1 MHGSKPGML
10 LFFSLFALFPVPFA
24 AAAAEEE
31 TAAAFRQAED
41 RNRFLMKLLE
51 GQASPE
57 RFGEA
62 LWRIFLAQKSFDE
75 KVDFLYGFQWSRANY
90 DINPVFVGRLQLKQK
105 LSEALEKSP
114 DSAELHFF
122 LALTLQ
128 PHEYVCSENPLGHLR
143 KARKLAPGNPR
154 IEYELGRML
163 LRIGDFQE
171 AEPLLTR
178 NAAAVSYPTE
188 QNDPA
193 ILYLIT
199 DRKEKALELFRQE
212 APGRKSPKRIFSDF
226 HLLLRFGEPQAAAEL
241 LARDRARLTP
251 EQERYLNAVRLLLS
265 GKRKEAIPLLVPAAA
280 PERVRHL
287 SWQNSFAFSRVAGRI
302 EREPE
307 LFHLDLFREEPALTG
322 LSVMEILF
330 PAKDSPIQWR
340 LPMQNLNSEITG
352 KSILLLQ
359 ALSRENP
366 ELLAA
371 IREGLEGVGCRY
383 TALYL
388 GLTAETLRSDGLR
401 TAEALYRGHP
411 GDPVYAETFFQEGRR
426 AQRPFT
432 RDEYSSILKVLRE
445 HRFPSVQG
453 VFLSLN
459 DGQEFSP
466 EEKRKLFREAV
477 EVMFCDAPSLFTAS
491 RQAIPAEYRE
501 IFMER
506 LAAQLEDFAAGKRDP
521 FRYWVLLGHYAYQ
534 LLEENRFPEL
544 FSALQ
549 RYSPSC
555 GPVSYRDIMRYRAVG
570 MFSLYSS
577 RDSVEQTAK
586 FLAVSVDP
594 LNFLQYAISCVEG
607 RSNWN
612 PSVLEGVPPTLYSLL
627 KMMLR
632 EKQYPT
638 LWRPFS
644 SQPILQQPQIDWD
657 GFEVAVRN
665 SSLPPLVKLAAANS
679 FGNRDE
685 ARALLQSAVA
695 GTPNPTPGFLL
706 NALAFSLQFGTPE
719 LSSELAGK
727 LYRMPEA
734 GRDARRIAALV
745 LLKNSSG
752 KADAQTGERLDF
764 LYRSLS
770 SAEQQVIQDNFL
782 RRNGYAREIERY
794 RRKEEAS
801 PRRNVVDFGSRF
813 EPQRL
818 FNSFRK
824 EKTQVT
830 EAVRKELNCVQTE
843 QRWRFYLPEATLSRT
858 SYSTLTK
865 LRFAANNARHKAV
878 LEELFR
884 TFAAGR
890 NRQERCNA
898 AELAESVLGRNA
910 EAAALYE
917 TLLKEAPQ
925 DAYLRY
931 RLFLLQAK
939 NGPDAARANYR
950 ILRQLPGLS
959 LTAQMPQVTEF
970 PAAMT
975 IVELTLEE
983 YRNRPMELRTFQ
995 ALVNLLQKSYQEKG
1009 GKELLIPIDPQE
1021 QLGLVPRKEEPR
1033 AAERRRTLTRA
1044 LCDYGRRDPQLHPAA
1059 LQAKLCLFRAEGGAP
1074 AEKELFDDIR
1084 KLYLSAPPVPSPD
1097 VILEFLCD
1105 DLLRTRNFA
1114 EVEALIPRLRKS
1126 SPRSAE
1132 ELAACT
1138 AFTRAL
1144 LTVPE
1149 QQFAA
1154 VFDEALKAQKVSAPV
1169 LLKSALKAAAQ
1180 RKISFSTAPVLLQK
1194 KVCGNFQLARKLLTT
1209 TLDFA
1214 AKHGTAEEIC
1224 TFYRRLYTLG
1234 AEAIDETRRLPA
1246 QEAAQR
1252 RKSLENLL
1260 MEAAR
1265 SVSNRYALQGAV
1277 LEGFCLAVVTP
1288 RTPPLPEQL
1297 EDELRQQLFSPLMFN
1312 SNAAGKIDLFRI
1324 LEQGRAFAP
1333 AEEFDLP
1340 LCSRGNLFLQL
1351 DSQTKRKLQLRIAAC
1366 REKNFGHKI
1375 VRALCGSWNNKP
1387 LIEICAEHLPELRK
1401 MTPEKRAR
1409 LWETFRNLFSQDF
1422 TLRDEPE
1429 LDRHPELKQLILED
1443 TRREYEARYRQA
1455 LEQKELPRQNDRRNC
1470 NELKLLY
1477 FWFRQED
1484 DARADKL
1491 ADHLCRL
1498 AKDSALGEWQLRSVF
1513 GHSFDLRF
1521 RRKMKEVGLTSDQ
1534 PVSSPYELVELFRS
1548 EFARTPQAEQLR
1560 RYPALFAEIAE
1571 MFGEQFNEEAGL
1583 RLVSQYR
1590 FRTPAEL
1597 DFLNQTF
1604 AAMKSDAP
1612 AVAAA
1617 RKLYRLLAE
1626 SAAGKLSEESR
1637 RDVEELA
1644 GRYRNRSASAIERRW
1659 LTEHPELFAES
1670 PQALEIFRSM
1680 TAELTKRT
1688 RNNPGKAPDAYAAL
1702 LRALIRS
1709 RETIGREKFTGAFS
1723 GLFNTCYEN
1732 LAILSVPQGKL
1743 LYPALVDFY
1752 TWTGDGEKLEELR
1765 EYTDLISLEE
1775 LRRLEQERSWPG
1787 HTLEALRKLFPASG
1801 ATAEK

>member
-1 MHGSKPGML
+1 MHKCRPGL
-10 LFFSLFALFPVPFA
+10 LLLFSLFALCPAPPVR
-24 AAAAEEE
+24 AAAEEDA
-31 TAAAFRQAED
+31 TALRQGED
-41 RNRFLMKLLE
+41 RDRFLMKLLE
-51 GQASPE
+51 EQSSPE
-57 RFGEA
+57 KFGEA
-62 LWRIFLAQKSFDE
+62 LWRIFLAQKSFDD
-75 KVDFLYGFQWSRANY
+75 KVDFLYGFQRSPATY
-90 DINPVFVGRLQLKQK
+90 GYNPVFVGRQLLKQK
-105 LSEALEKSP
+105 LSEALENSP
-114 DSAELHFF
+114 ASAELHLF

-143 KARKLAPGNPR
+143 KARELAPGNPR

-163 LRIGDFQE
+163 LRTGEFQE
-171 AEPLLTR
+171 AETLLAR
-178 NAAAVSYPTE
+178 NAAAASYPME

-212 APGRKSPKRIFSDF
+212 TPGRKSPKRIFSDF
-226 HLLLRFGEPQAAAEL
+226 HLLLRFGEPEAAAEL
-241 LARDRARLTP
+241 LARDRARLSP

-280 PERVRHL
+280 PERVRNL
-287 SWQNSFAFSRVAGRI
+287 SWQNSFALSCIAGKI
-302 EREPE
+302 AREPE
-307 LFHLDLFREEPALTG
+307 LFHLDLFREAPALTE

-330 PAKDSPIQWR
+330 QVKDSPLQWR
-340 LPMQNLNSEITG
+340 LPMQNLSSEITG

-388 GLTAETLRSDGLR
+388 GLTAETLRRDGLR
-401 TAEALYRGHP
+401 TAEALFREHP
-411 GDPVYAETFFQEGRR
+411 DDPVYAETFFLEGRR
-426 AQRPFT
+426 AQRQFT
-432 RDEYSSILKVLRE
+432 RDEYSGILKALLKY
-445 HRFPSVQG
+445 RFPSVAG

-459 DGQEFSP
+459 EGKEFSP
-466 EEKRKLFREAV
+466 EEKRKLFRETV

-491 RQAIPAEYRE
+491 REAIPAEFRE

-506 LAAQLEDFAAGKRDP
+506 LAAQLEDSAAGKRDP
-521 FRYWVLLGHYAYQ
+521 FRHWVLLGHYACQ

-549 RYSPSC
+549 RYSSEC
-555 GPVSYRDIMRYRAVG
+555 GSVSYRDIMRYRAVG
-570 MFSLYSS
+570 MFSLYPSS
-577 RDSVEQTAK
+577 DSVEQSAK
-586 FLAVSVDP
+586 FLEVRVDP
-594 LNFLQYAISCVEG
+594 LNVLQYAISCVEG
-607 RSNWN
+607 RSSWN
-612 PSVLEGVPPTLYSLL
+612 PSVLEGVPPILHSLVKL
-627 KMMLR
+627 MLR

-644 SQPILQQPQIDWD
+644 SQPMLRQPEIDWD
-657 GFEVAVRN
+657 GFEAAARN
-665 SSLPPLVKLAAANS
+665 SSLPPLVKTAIANS

-685 ARALLQSAVA
+685 ARALLQSAVKETRHPA
-695 GTPNPTPGFLL
+695 SGFLL
-706 NALAFSLQFGTPE
+706 NALAFSLQFGTPK
-719 LSSELAGK
+719 LSSELAEK
-727 LYRMPEA
+727 LYHMPET

-770 SAEQQVIQDNFL
+770 SPEQQLFQDNFL

-794 RRKEEAS
+794 RRKEAP
-801 PRRNVVDFGSRF
+801 PRNRNVMNFGSRF
-813 EPQRL
+813 EPQKL
-818 FNSFRK
+818 LSSFQKERK
-824 EKTQVT
+824 QVT
-830 EAVRKELNCVQTE
+830 EAVRKELDGVQTE

-858 SYSTLTK
+858 SYSTLTR

-884 TFAAGR
+884 TFAAGKS
-890 NRQERCNA
+890 RQERCNA
-898 AELAESVLGRNA
+898 AELAESVFGRDA

-917 TLLKEAPQ
+917 TLLKEAPK

-939 NGPDAARANYR
+939 NGPDAARANCR
-950 ILRQLPGLS
+950 ILRQLPGIS
-959 LTAQMPQVTEF
+959 LTAQMPQVDEF

-983 YRNRPMELRTFQ
+983 YRNRSMEFRTFQ
-995 ALVNLLQKSYQEKG
+995 ALVNLLQKSYQ
-1009 GKELLIPIDPQE
+1009 GKDGKALLMPIDPHE

-1033 AAERRRTLTRA
+1033 AAERRRTLTRT

-1059 LQAKLCLFRAEGGAP
+1059 LQAELCLFRAEGRVP
-1074 AEKELFDDIR
+1074 PEKELLDDIR
-1084 KLYLSAPPVPSPD
+1084 ELYLSAPPVPSPD
-1097 VILEFLCD
+1097 VILEFLAD

-1132 ELAACT
+1132 EFAACV

-1149 QQFAA
+1149 RQFAA
-1154 VFDEALKAQKVSAPV
+1154 VFDEALKAQKISAPV
-1169 LLKSALKAAAQ
+1169 LLKTTLKAAAQ
-1180 RKISFSTAPVLLQK
+1180 RKISFSIAPVLLRK
-1194 KVCGNFQLARKLLTT
+1194 ELCDNFQPAWKLLTT

-1214 AKHGTAEEIC
+1214 AKHQTAEEIC
-1224 TFYRRLYTLG
+1224 AFYHRLYTLG
-1234 AEAIDETRRLPA
+1234 ARALDETRRLPA
-1246 QEAAQR
+1246 QEAAKR
-1252 RKSLENLL
+1252 RKTLENIL

-1265 SVSNRYALQGAV
+1265 SVSNRYALQAAV

-1288 RTPPLPEQL
+1288 RTPQLPEPL
-1297 EDELRQQLFSPLMFN
+1297 EDELRQLLFSPLMFN
-1312 SNAAGKIDLFRI
+1312 SSAAGKIDLFRI

-1333 AEEFDLP
+1333 AEEFALP
-1340 LCSRGNLFLQL
+1340 LCTGGNLFRQL
-1351 DSQTKRKLQLRIAAC
+1351 DPQTKRKLLLRIAAC
-1366 REKNFGHKI
+1366 REKNFGHEI

-1401 MTPEKRAR
+1401 MTPEKRVR
-1409 LWETFRNLFSQDF
+1409 LWELFRNLFNQNF

-1429 LDRHPELKQLILED
+1429 LNRHPELKQLILED
-1443 TRREYEARYRQA
+1443 TRREYETRYRQA
-1455 LEQKELPRQNDRRNC
+1455 LEQNELPRQNDRRSC
-1470 NELKLLY
+1470 NQLKLLY
-1477 FWFRQED
+1477 FWLRLED

-1498 AKDSALGEWQLRSVF
+1498 AKESAQGEWQLRSVF
-1513 GHSFDLRF
+1513 GPSFDLRF
-1521 RRKMKEVGLTSDQ
+1521 RRRMREAGLTPGQS
-1534 PVSSPYELVELFRS
+1534 VSSPYELVELFRT
-1548 EFARTPQAEQLR
+1548 EFARTPQAERLR
-1560 RYPALFAEIAE
+1560 RFPALYGEIAE
-1571 MFGEQFNEEAGL
+1571 MFGKQFSEEAAL
-1583 RLVSQYR
+1583 LLISQYR

-1597 DFLNQTF
+1597 EFLNRAF

-1617 RKLYRLLAE
+1617 RKLYRLQAE

-1637 RDVEELA
+1637 REVEELA
-1644 GRYRNRSASAIERRW
+1644 GRYRNRSVSATERRW
-1659 LTEHPELFAES
+1659 LSAHPELFAES
-1670 PQALEIFRSM
+1670 PQAFEIFRSM
-1680 TAELTKRT
+1680 NAELTKRI
-1688 RNNPGKAPDAYAAL
+1688 RNNPGKAPEACAGL
-1702 LRALIRS
+1702 LRALVRS
-1709 RETIGREKFTGAFS
+1709 RETIGREKFIGAFS

-1732 LAILSVPQGKL
+1732 LAILDVPRGRL

-1752 TWTGDGEKLEELR
+1752 TWTGDKEKLDELR
-1765 EYTDLISLEE
+1765 EYTDLMSQEE
-1775 LRRLEQERSWPG
+1775 LRKLEQERSWPG
-1787 HTLEALRKLFPASG
+1787 HTLEALRRLFPASG
-1801 ATAEK
+1801 ETTEE